1 MIKGLRKFKGLNKKK
16 QSVIFHTWYFWY
28 FWKIPHTFIYTFLF
42 YLQPEL
48 QFLTPFPTAALRIRG
63 AWTIVFIVI
72 ILNFDNIVFILY
84 LGVFSAMGISFADLF
99 LRNSKIIVGK
109 SDV

>member
-1 MIKGLRKFKGLNKKK
+1 MEI
-16 QSVIFHTWYFWY
+16 STH
-28 FWKIPHTFIYTFLF
+28 F
-42 YLQPEL
+42 YLYLPRLQPEL
-48 QFLTPFPTAALRIRG
+48 QFLTLFPTAALRIRG

-72 ILNFDNIVFILY
+72 ILNFDNILFILY
-84 LGVFSAMGISFADLF
+84 LDVFSAMAISVAGLF